1 MSGLT
6 TEMIQAAVYDEYGS
20 MFIDVAKEFD
30 TWMKETIERRSWD
43 LPCPECNERDYYEPE
58 EDWD

>member
-6 TEMIQAAVYDEYGS
+6 TEMIQNAVYDEYGS
-20 MFIDVAKEFD
+20 MFIDVAKEFEA
-30 TWMKETIERRSWD
+30 WMKETIVQKSYE
-43 LPCPECNERDYYEPE
+43 LPCPECDER